1 MLIDGKKIAAETIAE
16 LKAQKRT
23 FAGKKVFGILV
34 GDNAASLSFL
44 RQKQQTASELGIQFE
59 IARIA
64 APVSEQ
70 ELVAE
75 VTKLT
80 ASPEVIG
87 AIVQLPIASEG
98 IETARV
104 LDAVPYEKDI
114 DCLGERRAAE
124 FYANPLTAPL
134 APPAVGTTK
143 TILRR
148 LGVTDI
154 KGKRLTVY
162 GFGRLVGK
170 PVAAWGASAGANVT
184 VLRRNST
191 REEIVAALGTAD
203 IIVTGVGQQNLIS
216 VNDVRPGTIV
226 IDFGYPADIDAAAAD
241 KAGLIVTPTPGGTG
255 PVLVTELFRNL
266 FTVIK

>member
-1 MLIDGKKIAAETIAE
+1 MLIDGKKIAAETTAE

-23 FAGKKVFGILV
+23 FAGKKVLGILV
-34 GDNAASLSFL
+34 GDNAASLSYL

-75 VTKLT
+75 VAKLT

-87 AIVQLPIASEG
+87 AIVQLPIAGGG

-124 FYANPLTAPL
+124 FYANPLIAKI
-134 APPAVGTTK
+134 APPAVGTVQRMLK
-143 TILRR
+143 SVGI
-148 LGVTDI
+148 TDVR
-154 KGKRLTVY
+154 GKRVTIY

-170 PVAAWGASAGANVT
+170 PVAAWGSAAGATVA

-191 REEIVAALGTAD
+191 REEIVAALANTD
-203 IIVTGVGQQNLIS
+203 VIVTGVGSKNLIN
-216 VNDVRPGTIV
+216 VNDVRSGTIV
-226 IDFGYPADIDAAAAD
+226 IDFGYPADIDAVAAD

-255 PVLVTELFRNL
+255 PVLVAELFKNL